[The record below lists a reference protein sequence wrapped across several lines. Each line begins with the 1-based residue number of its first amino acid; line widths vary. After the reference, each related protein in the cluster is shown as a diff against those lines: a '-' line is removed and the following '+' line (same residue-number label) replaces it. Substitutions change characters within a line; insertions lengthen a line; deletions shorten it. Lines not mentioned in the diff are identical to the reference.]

1 MQVGDVIWL
10 NGKKV
15 EVTYVDG
22 RNFSYCPY
30 VEKEPKE
37 EPKEEKKPKKKG
49 KK

>member
-10 NGKKV
+10 DGKKV

-30 VEKEPKE
+30 VEE
-37 EPKEEKKPKKKG
+37 EPKEKKPKKKG
-49 KK
+49 NKE

>member
-10 NGKKV
+10 DGKKV

-30 VEKEPKE
+30 VEK
-37 EPKEEKKPKKKG
+37 KEEKKPKKQG
-49 KK
+49 KKK